1 MVIMDNFIGFKPI
14 VFKILYNLQILRFSP
29 QFYFHYE
36 IKKYIKKGDVV
47 IDIGANWGCYTRLF
61 KKWGANVIAV
71 EPIQKFIDI
80 LKSINVK
87 IVPCALGSGE
97 KNIHLMHWRD
107 TSGCYRIS
115 YEGEYQSVMI
125 KGGVIFA
132 NLKMDFIKIDVEGFN
147 HEELDI
153 IEDMAELILKHKP
166 KILIETGK
174 INEVLSYLPR
184 YKVIDQFRNDYLIA

>member
-1 MVIMDNFIGFKPI
+1 LI
-14 VFKILYNLQILRFSP
+14 FKILYNLQILRFFP
-29 QFYFHYE
+29 QFYFHYAVRE
-36 IKKYIKKGDVV
+36 YIKEGDVV
-47 IDIGANWGCYTRLF
+47 IDIGANWGIYTRLF
-61 KKWGANVIAV
+61 KKWGAFVIAV

-87 IVPCALGSGE
+87 IVPCALGSEE
-97 KNIHLMHWRD
+97 KNIHLTHWRD

-115 YEGEYQSVMI
+115 DEGEYQSVMI
-125 KGGVIFA
+125 KGSVIFA

-153 IEDMAELILKHKP
+153 IEDIAELILKHKP

-174 INEVLSYLPR
+174 INEVLSYLPG